1 MVNFLYNFLING
13 KIILG
18 DKPHACKN
26 KYHRNQEYIARS
38 APTNISG
45 FFQSY
50 HCIVREKTLEVYK
63 IFEVRQRVRPKNDY
77 RKK

>member
-1 MVNFLYNFLING
+1 MVKCLCNFLING

-26 KYHRNQEYIARS
+26 KYHKNQEYTVRS

>member
-1 MVNFLYNFLING
+1 MVKCLCNFLING

-63 IFEVRQRVRPKNDY
+63 IFGVRQRVRPKNDY

>member
-1 MVNFLYNFLING
+1 MVKCLCNFLING

-26 KYHRNQEYIARS
+26 KYHKNQEYIARS
-38 APTNISG
+38 APTNILG
-45 FFQSY
+45 FFQSH